1 MTESELKIAYFIKHY
16 LFSHNEL
23 CVAGIGRF
31 VCEVSDF
38 TVDPIS
44 KVVSPK
50 RKSINFSQGDFETTP
65 DFIAFLKDYS
75 NISYLD
81 DKLDLFGLSLRAAIL
96 PGKRFE
102 IDGFGYFKFNV
113 LGELDFEPI
122 KNLSFEKSSFG
133 LDTVH
138 FAANLHKVKRMDVSL
153 EEEEDAALSQ
163 MRESALKELKVMLD
177 QAKISESVNERK
189 SSKLF
194 PVITTVLILILLV
207 NLGLYLYS
215 GPVDHLKTQVA
226 TMGVFGKTGEV
237 IESTVS
243 ESLKVD
249 SILPEEKPISKESIK
264 LEDLTQLPMHV
275 ALTFHKDSFYFDSLD
290 YSVFELVQ
298 TEITKAEPQTIK
310 VQENFK
316 NEVVIKQ
323 KEEVTRKVEIQPLLI
338 EDEEIEIVNVDASV
352 NNISTGFYVIAGA
365 FKEEDNAKNLTV
377 KLRKNSFKDAVS
389 VKPEQYPFHL
399 VAYVKKVSLDKAKS
413 AAEQIKL
420 SGKNVWIYAAN

>member
-44 KVVSPK
+44 KIVSPK
-50 RKSINFSQGDFETTP
+50 KKSINFSQGDFETTP
-65 DFIAFLKDYS
+65 DFIVFLKDYS
-75 NISYLD
+75 DIIYLE
-81 DKLDLFGLSLRAAIL
+81 DKLNLFGLSLRAAIL

-102 IDGFGYFKFNV
+102 IEGFGYFKFNI
-113 LGELDFEPI
+113 LGELDFEPT

-133 LDTVH
+133 LDAVH

-249 SILPEEKPISKESIK
+249 SILPEEKPISKESIV

-275 ALTFHKDSFYFDSLD
+275 ALTFHKDSFYFDSID
-290 YSVFELVQ
+290 YCVYDLVQ
-298 TEITKAEPQTIK
+298 TEITKVEPQSII
-310 VQENFK
+310 VQENHT
-316 NEVVIKQ
+316 NEVIKQ
-323 KEEVTRKVEIQPLLI
+323 KEVVSQKIESQPLLI
-338 EDEEIEIVNVDASV
+338 EDEEIEIVNVDASI

-365 FKEEDNAKNLTV
+365 FKEEDNAKNLTL
-377 KLRKNSFKDAVS
+377 KLRKNSYKDAVS

-399 VAYVKKVSLDKAKS
+399 VAYVKKVSLDKAKT
-413 AAEQIKL
+413 AAEQLKL